1 MTEKEDENKTAGKVE
16 VKASKED
23 ENLFTSTVETV
34 ASTPMERIESA
45 SHASTSV
52 LKKSDNSLWIKGIS
66 PNTKAADLKA
76 LFAKYGRVL
85 TAKIFT
91 RRQQPSNACFGFVTM
106 VDSAAADLCIQKLHK
121 TN

>member
-1 MTEKEDENKTAGKVE
+1 MIRCVE
-16 VKASKED
+16 IFFFK
-23 ENLFTSTVETV
+23 
-34 ASTPMERIESA
+34 
-45 SHASTSV
+45 
-52 LKKSDNSLWIKGIS
+52 IKRF
-66 PNTKAADLKA
+66 KA

-121 TN
+121 TNVKGRPITVERVCFVQILLHVSG